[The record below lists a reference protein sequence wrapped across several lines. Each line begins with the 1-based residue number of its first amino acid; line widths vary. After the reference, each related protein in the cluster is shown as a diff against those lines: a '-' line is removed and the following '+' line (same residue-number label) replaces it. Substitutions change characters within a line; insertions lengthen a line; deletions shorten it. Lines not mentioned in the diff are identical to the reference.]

1 MVPVVGDEGSSSVCS
16 KGPSQLAASFSF
28 DTSIRTDRRM
38 AVNFATRKE
47 RRWRF
52 RVVAMVGRRSCVV
65 RSEQYRRY
73 AQACLLLARN
83 AEDEQARAS
92 LLHMAQVWFRLAE
105 ECVNETVERQ
115 SAES

>member
-1 MVPVVGDEGSSSVCS
+1 VIGDEGSSSVCS

-38 AVNFATRKE
+38 VVNFATRKE
-47 RRWRF
+47 HHGALALSLWL
-52 RVVAMVGRRSCVV
+52 AGGHSCVP

-83 AEDEQARAS
+83 AEDKRARAS

-105 ECVNETVERQ
+105 ERVSEVDERQ
-115 SAES
+115 SATG